1 MFRSVAMRALLTL
14 ALATTTSPS
23 VAAQA
28 DPAPEGPKWQLAA
41 FVVDGHEHR
50 VPWNVDA
57 SLSLEAGQARGS
69 GGCNDF
75 GSQYELDGTM
85 LSFGV
90 PDTTDVGC
98 DATVMAVEAAYM
110 AALPEVRSWAI
121 DSGTGG
127 YRGLYLYDL
136 GGDIILRFEEPS
148 ISLTPSDISSL
159 NQLLEDQQAQ
169 LDRLAER
176 LDSVRIGT
184 LRDRV
189 RALEDAVRQLTAE
202 AANAGSAFTA
212 AERTLLRGV
221 PTRIRSTCRPLR
233 GSGLPASTLAAVRC
247 DPGVGVVS
255 EMAYYLLPYRAAE
268 RTFTRLLTDKG
279 APERFSCP
287 EGRAGQAL
295 LSPYHAT
302 GCFVDGGRA
311 NVRLVA
317 WAADCHELD
326 VAGRRVQEPA
336 VYLALEGSRGRIR
349 PLYEWAT
356 NPDEP
361 ELGPVWQDIP
371 HGGTPRSPA
380 CRAVV

>member
-1 MFRSVAMRALLTL
+1 MFRSVAMRALLAL
-14 ALATTTSPS
+14 ALATSTSAS

-28 DPAPEGPKWQLAA
+28 DPAPEGPEWQLAA
-41 FVVDGHEHR
+41 YVVDGAEAR

-57 SLSLEAGQARGS
+57 TLSLEAGQARGS

-75 GSQYELDGTM
+75 GSRYELDGDALT
-85 LSFGV
+85 FQP
-90 PDTTDVGC
+90 PDSTDVGC
-98 DATVMAVEAAYM
+98 AAAVMELETAYL
-110 AALPEVRSWAI
+110 AALPEVVSWAI

-127 YRGLYLYDL
+127 YRGLYLYDVA
-136 GGDIILRFEEPS
+136 GDIVLTFEEPS

-159 NQLLEDQQAQ
+159 TLLLEDQQAQ
-169 LDRLAER
+169 IDRLGER

-189 RALEDAVRQLTAE
+189 KALEDAVQRLTT
-202 AANAGSAFTA
+202 AAARSGSTVSA

-233 GSGLPASTLAAVRC
+233 GSGLPAGTLAAVRC
-247 DPGVGVVS
+247 DAGAGVVS
-255 EMAYYLLPYRAAE
+255 EMAYYLLPYPAAE
-268 RTFTRLLTDKG
+268 RTFTTLLTDEG

-302 GCFVDGGRA
+302 GCFVDVGRA
-311 NVRLVA
+311 NVRLIA

-336 VYLALEGSRGRIR
+336 IYVALEGSRGRIR

-361 ELGPVWQDIP
+361 VLGPVWKGIP

-380 CRAVV
+380 CRGL

>member
-1 MFRSVAMRALLTL
+1 MRALLAL
-14 ALATTTSPS
+14 ALATTTATST
-23 VAAQA
+23 VAQA
-28 DPAPEGPKWQLAA
+28 DPTPEGPEWQLAA
-41 FVVDGHEHR
+41 YVVDGEESR

-57 SLSLEAGQARGS
+57 TLSLEAGQARGS

-75 GSQYELDGTM
+75 GSRYELDGDALT
-85 LSFGV
+85 FQA

-98 DATVMAVEAAYM
+98 TAAVMDVETAYL
-110 AALPEVRSWAI
+110 AALPEVASWAI

-127 YRGLYLYDL
+127 YRGLYLYDAA
-136 GGDIILRFEEPS
+136 GDIILTFEEPS

-159 NQLLEDQQAQ
+159 TLLLEDQQAQ
-169 LDRLAER
+169 IDRLGER

-189 RALEDAVRQLTAE
+189 KALEDAVQQLTA
-202 AANAGSAFTA
+202 AAARAGSTFSA

-233 GSGLPASTLAAVRC
+233 GSGLPGGTLAAVRC
-247 DPGVGVVS
+247 DPGTGVVS
-255 EMAYYLLPYRAAE
+255 EMAYYLLPYPAAE
-268 RTFTRLLTDKG
+268 RTFTTLLTDKG

-311 NVRLVA
+311 NVRLIA

-326 VAGRRVQEPA
+326 VAGRRIQEPA
-336 VYLALEGSRGRIR
+336 IYVALEGSRGRIR

-361 ELGPVWQDIP
+361 VLGPIWLGIP
-371 HGGTPRSPA
+371 HGATPRSPA
-380 CRAVV
+380 CRGL